1 MGSLCLE
8 CLEYSSG
15 KMYRG
20 VLKSVKDVGEYK
32 WMSNFV
38 TFVMCIQTNQN
49 KGFISLKL

>member
-1 MGSLCLE
+1 MQGESKRSESLSMGSLCLE

-32 WMSNFV
+32 
-38 TFVMCIQTNQN
+38 
-49 KGFISLKL
+49 